1 MNKFLNLAKV
11 VFNHIRNKRKVTILP
26 PLSFLCLIIF
36 QISKSHI
43 LYQSKYH
50 HNNHNKRSFA

>member
-36 QISKSHI
+36 QIWKSYM
-43 LYQSKYH
+43 LYSSKYH
-50 HNNHNKRSFA
+50 HNNQYKLQLA

>member
-11 VFNHIRNKRKVTILP
+11 VFNRIRNKRKVTILP

-36 QISKSHI
+36 QISKSNI
-43 LYQSKYH
+43 LYASKYH
-50 HNNHNKRSFA
+50 HNNQNKCPFA

>member
-11 VFNHIRNKRKVTILP
+11 VFNRIRNKRKVTILP

-36 QISKSHI
+36 QIS
-43 LYQSKYH
+43 
-50 HNNHNKRSFA
+50 